1 MTRSHEYQ
9 RMIAAR
15 DTTEKRLKELERRL
29 CEAASSAIS
38 SPAAHRGD
46 SAWRKSDEAAWQ
58 ASLAERLYRSRNEI
72 GALTAKLER
81 QQRAIRAWLSRSTNH
96 SPAGS

>member
-1 MTRSHEYQ
+1 MTHTHEYH

-15 DTTEKRLKELERRL
+15 DTTEKRLMELERRL
-29 CEAASSAIS
+29 REAASEAIS

-58 ASLAERLYRSRNEI
+58 AALAELRYRNRNDI
-72 GALTAKLER
+72 GALKAKLER
-81 QQRAIRAWLSRSTNH
+81 QQRAIRAWLSRPTNH
-96 SPAGS
+96 STAGS